1 MSPPLALHCFES
13 KVGGRACVFACR
25 LRVVLGKLFFCLFV
39 CLFIP
44 YSVSCFHTLTHSLTH
59 SLSLFL
65 SACFRLSTSNELLQS
80 SPLFFSCAFFFL
92 IKERE
97 RERA

>member
-13 KVGGRACVFACR
+13 KVGGRACVFVCR

-59 SLSLFL
+59 SLSLSFCL
-65 SACFRLSTSNELLQS
+65 RAFGSVQVTS
-80 SPLFFSCAFFFL
+80 FFSLPPFFFL
-92 IKERE
+92 CLFFFF
-97 RERA
+97 